1 MPARHQQAQL
11 DHTHALRHKPLGPRA
26 SRHHRRVHRTGFQLR
41 QARTAGKEGHVER
54 DMRAAAPET
63 AEIALGHHTA
73 TQRGAGHRNTQPG
86 SPRRA
91 RQAAVAADAPDI
103 VYSLEDLGGAME
115 HLRAAGG
122 GAQTAPCRLEQHD
135 VELVLH
141 VMDGFRNGLRGNVQ
155 LLRSGAVGTRTR
167 RSYETIKLLDARTHC
182 NPLAQHT
189 EYRG

>member
-1 MPARHQQAQL
+1 
-11 DHTHALRHKPLGPRA
+11 
-26 SRHHRRVHRTGFQLR
+26 
-41 QARTAGKEGHVER
+41 
-54 DMRAAAPET
+54 
-63 AEIALGHHTA
+63 
-73 TQRGAGHRNTQPG
+73 
-86 SPRRA
+86 
-91 RQAAVAADAPDI
+91 
-103 VYSLEDLGGAME
+103 ME

-141 VMDGFRNGLRGNVQ
+141 VVDGFRNGLRGNVQ

-167 RSYETIKLLDARTHC
+167 RPYETIKLLDARTHC